1 MTHTV
6 HLDRQGYVVE
16 SFLNTKLE
24 TLDARKYPGTLM
36 EVTGDVCAG
45 WRWDGQRFV
54 LPPPRVPPQSV
65 VDERVRRS
73 AQFPE
78 RFVRQMTALGG
89 RNATKVSNYLSEVN
103 RVAESMLLG
112 DPPRD
117 FKDDRHWP
125 TPPVLDDA
133 QVPVRVHD
141 SVPVS
146 AAPVTV
152 NIAPVINTTQPE
164 PKALVVHHEVAPTPV
179 VHREP
184 PQFDDYG
191 LDRNDPL
198 YDRKAK
204 LIAFIETEVEPDAP
218 DDEAW
223 KDALGRLAAMHT
235 ESQSLDELEKR
246 ENAVFSHIEGRAA

>member
-6 HLDRQGYVVE
+6 ELDRQGYVVTVL
-16 SFLNTKLE
+16 LNTKKE

-89 RNATKVSNYLSEVN
+89 RNATLVSNYLSEVN

-125 TPPVLDDA
+125 SPPILDDA

-141 SVPVS
+141 VPSVS
-146 AAPVTV
+146 APPVTV
-152 NIAPVINTTQPE
+152 NIAPVINAPVAE
-164 PKALVVHHEVAPTPV
+164 PKALVVHHEPAPPAPVAPAG
-179 VHREP
+179 
-184 PQFDDYG
+184 DYG
-191 LDRNDPL
+191 LDRSDPL
-198 YDRKAK
+198 YDHKVRLISFIRAEVDPKAPDDPAWK
-204 LIAFIETEVEPDAP
+204 DQVGLILLQHTAAQTLDELHKREAQVFAFIEG
-218 DDEAW
+218 
-223 KDALGRLAAMHT
+223 KNAA
-235 ESQSLDELEKR
+235 
-246 ENAVFSHIEGRAA
+246 

>member
-16 SFLNTKLE
+16 SFLNTKIE

-89 RNATKVSNYLSEVN
+89 SNATKVSNYLSEVN

-133 QVPVRVHD
+133 PVPVRVQD

-152 NIAPVINTTQPE
+152 NIAPVINTTQAE
-164 PKALVVHHEVAPTPV
+164 PKALVVHHEPARDAPSAAS
-179 VHREP
+179 R
-184 PQFDDYG
+184 FDDYG

-204 LIAFIETEVEPDAP
+204 LIAFIENEVEPDAP
-218 DDEAW
+218 DDESW

-246 ENAVFSHIEGRAA
+246 EDAVFSHIEGRAA

>member
-6 HLDRQGYVVE
+6 HLDRQGYVDTV
-16 SFLNTKLE
+16 LQNTRRE

-54 LPPPRVPPQSV
+54 LPPPRVPPQDV
-65 VDERVRRS
+65 RDERDRRIDGP
-73 AQFPE
+73 FPE
-78 RFVRQMTALGG
+78 RFRAQVTALGG
-89 RNATKVSNYLSEVN
+89 DNAMLVSRYVAAVFK
-103 RVAESMLLG
+103 VAESFG
-112 DPPRD
+112 DDAPRD
-117 FKDDRHWP
+117 YKDDRHWP
-125 TPPVLDDA
+125 KVPALRDA
-133 QVPVRVHD
+133 QVPVRVQD
-141 SVPVS
+141 SVPS
-146 AAPVTV
+146 APVTV

-164 PKALVVHHEVAPTPV
+164 PKALVVHHEPAPTV
-179 VHREP
+179 RQA

-198 YDRKAK
+198 YERKAK
-204 LIAFIETEVEPDAP
+204 LIAFIENEVEPDAP

-246 ENAVFSHIEGRAA
+246 EDAVFSHIEGRAA

>member
-1 MTHTV
+1 MHTV
-6 HLDRQGYVVE
+6 HLDRQGYVDTV
-16 SFLNTKLE
+16 FQNTRRE

-89 RNATKVSNYLSEVN
+89 RNATLVSNYLSEVN

-125 TPPVLDDA
+125 TPPVLDDVS
-133 QVPVRVHD
+133 VPVRVQD
-141 SVPVS
+141 GVPS
-146 AAPVTV
+146 APVTV
-152 NIAPVINTTQPE
+152 NIAPVINTTQAE
-164 PKALVVHHEVAPTPV
+164 PKALVVHHEPAPA
-179 VHREP
+179 RQA

-204 LIAFIETEVEPDAP
+204 LIAFIENEVEPDAP
-218 DDEAW
+218 DDESW

-246 ENAVFSHIEGRAA
+246 EEAVFEHIEGRAA

>member
-1 MTHTV
+1 MHTV

-16 SFLNTKLE
+16 SFLNTKIE

-89 RNATKVSNYLSEVN
+89 RNATLVSNYLSEVN

-125 TPPVLDDA
+125 TAPILDDA
-133 QVPVRVHD
+133 PVPVRGYDV
-141 SVPVS
+141 
-146 AAPVTV
+146 APVTGAPV
-152 NIAPVINTTQPE
+152 NITVAPVIHATQAE
-164 PKALVVHHEVAPTPV
+164 PKALVVHHEPAPARPA
-179 VHREP
+179 

-218 DDEAW
+218 DDESW

-246 ENAVFSHIEGRAA
+246 EEAVFEHIEGRAA

>member
-6 HLDRQGYVVE
+6 HLDRQGYVDTV
-16 SFLNTKLE
+16 FQNTAKE

-54 LPPPRVPPQSV
+54 LPPPRVPPQDV
-65 VDERVRRS
+65 RAERDRRVDGP
-73 AQFPE
+73 FPE
-78 RFVRQMTALGG
+78 RFRAQITALGG
-89 RNATKVSNYLSEVN
+89 DNAMKVSNYVAEVL
-103 RVAESMLLG
+103 RVAESFG
-112 DPPRD
+112 DDAPRD
-117 FKDDRHWP
+117 YKDDRHWP
-125 TPPVLDDA
+125 KVPTLRDVP
-133 QVPVRVHD
+133 VPVRVD
-141 SVPVS
+141 GVSPVS

-152 NIAPVINTTQPE
+152 NIAPVINSTQAE
-164 PKALVVHHEVAPTPV
+164 PKALVVHHEPAPAPVAP
-179 VHREP
+179 RY
-184 PQFDDYG
+184 DDYG

-198 YDRKAK
+198 YERKAK

-246 ENAVFSHIEGRAA
+246 EDAVFSHIEGRAA

>member
-1 MTHTV
+1 MHTV
-6 HLDRQGYVVE
+6 HLDRQGYVETV
-16 SFLNTKLE
+16 FQNTRRE

-89 RNATKVSNYLSEVN
+89 RNATKVSNYLSDVN

-141 SVPVS
+141 SVP

-152 NIAPVINTTQPE
+152 NIAPVINTTQAE
-164 PKALVVHHEVAPTPV
+164 PKALVVHHDTAPA
-179 VHREP
+179 RESP
-184 PQFDDYG
+184 SAASRFDDYG

-198 YDRKAK
+198 YEHKVR
-204 LIAFIETEVEPDAP
+204 LIRFIEEEVEPDAP
-218 DDEAW
+218 DDDAW
-223 KDALGRLAAMHT
+223 KDTLGRLAALHT
-235 ESQSLDELEKR
+235 EAQSLPDLMDREEKVL
-246 ENAVFSHIEGRAA
+246 AFIEGREAA

>member
-6 HLDRQGYVVE
+6 HLDRQGYVDTV
-16 SFLNTKLE
+16 FLNTKKE

-89 RNATKVSNYLSEVN
+89 RNATLVSNYLSEVN

-125 TPPVLDDA
+125 TAPILDDA

-141 SVPVS
+141 VPSVS

-164 PKALVVHHEVAPTPV
+164 PKALVVHHEPAPARPA
-179 VHREP
+179 
-184 PQFDDYG
+184 PQYDDYG

-198 YDRKAK
+198 YDRKAQ
-204 LIAFIETEVEPDAP
+204 LIAFIEHEVEPDAP

-235 ESQSLDELEKR
+235 ESQSLDELDKR
-246 ENAVFSHIEGRAA
+246 EDAVFAHIEGQRAA